1 MYDIKEMGLKKGT
14 RKGAPGANNQSTVVP
29 SEDLSD
35 STTLKRK
42 REDEI
47 INTTPEPKSTNS
59 SINAHSTAG
68 SEAQSTFSSISS
80 TSSENQ
86 LVTSGTNHP
95 KMTFKG
101 KSYNQSHI
109 LFNSKKVVYLQD
121 SLDPIDEASLQ
132 LNDDKVCRRIILL
145 LG

>member
-1 MYDIKEMGLKKGT
+1 MGLKKGT
-14 RKGAPGANNQSTVVP
+14 RKGAPAANNQSTVVP
-29 SEDLSD
+29 SEDHSD
-35 STTLKRK
+35 SSTLKRK
-42 REDEI
+42 REDDI
-47 INTTPEPKSTNS
+47 INNTTPEPKSTNS